1 MNENVMN
8 DQYGMEDLLE
18 QEKYLIHNYGTF
30 IPEASEMP
38 LRTVLTDNLN
48 GCVKDQYQVFAKME
62 QMGWFKGQEADV
74 NVLTGAKQRFSR
86 HAERAEL
93 TYPAECFDK
102 NGAFRFLFVIPTGKI
117 EIPCNIPA
125 VHV

>member
-86 HAERAEL
+86 MQNVS
-93 TYPAECFDK
+93 PS
-102 NGAFRFLFVIPTGKI
+102 ITGI
-117 EIPCNIPA
+117 ITSDTTMSGTLSTASFSPLCPSAASIT
-125 VHV
+125 